1 MKIRVKYSNYGVG
14 RTDIK
19 IIDEDEDVPTT
30 SAVKPAAPVKK
41 P

>member
-1 MKIRVKYSNYGVG
+1 MKIRLKYSNYGVG

-30 SAVKPAAPVKK
+30 PTPTPAPVKK